1 MKKLLLM
8 VSALSAG
15 LFSVAHAD
23 ITVSGSGGLGL
34 ASGQGAYSTAVG
46 GAGITFGLSSD
57 LGNGVT
63 VSTKGTVS
71 VDSDA
76 NDATLTDGISGFHTF
91 TIATGG
97 STVNIGQDIDIAGDG
112 VGELGSV
119 GSDLNDLGGY
129 GGGTVGAGLGEED
142 GFGLGFSTALGT
154 ATVTASYVLDTV
166 SPTNSSASNLTTTA
180 SGIQASLP
188 MGAMTIVAGMGQ
200 DDRTGTSGGTH
211 TGLEASMAI
220 SGGTLSVGTF
230 STDLNSTGKDKRGY
244 GAKFATTLGSASV
257 SVGYRYRDNT
267 TDNTNSTVTSA
278 SLSQSI
284 GAGASVFVD
293 AVNYSGY
300 ASASETGTNIAVGT
314 TFSF

>member
-15 LFSVAHAD
+15 LFSVAQAD
-23 ITVSGSGGLGL
+23 VTVSGSGGIGL
-34 ASGQGAYSTAVG
+34 ASGQGSYSTAVG

-63 VSTKGTVS
+63 VSTSGSIT

-76 NDATLTDGISGFHTF
+76 NDADLAGAGGFHTF

-129 GGGTVGAGLGEED
+129 GGGSVGAGLGEED
-142 GFGLGFSTALGT
+142 GFGFGFSTALGT
-154 ATVTASYVLDTV
+154 ATVTASYVLDTTG
-166 SPTNSSASNLTTTA
+166 PTNSSASNLTTTA

-188 MGAMTIVAGMGQ
+188 MGPMTIVAGMGQ

-211 TGLEASMAI
+211 TGLEASMALN
-220 SGGTLSVGTF
+220 GGTLSVGTF
-230 STDLNSTGKDKRGY
+230 STDMNSTGTDLRGY
-244 GAKFATTLGSASV
+244 GAKFATTMGSASV
-257 SVGYRYRDNT
+257 SVGYRYRDDT
-267 TDNTNSTVTSA
+267 TNNRNSTVTSA